1 MQSEFPSPS
10 FIWGDL
16 AERFE
21 SELTR
26 QKIGNLAIVRFIGS
40 TAGRPRATSTA
51 SASKRR
57 SLNYGTAHSS
67 YNSSTGI
74 LEVSDGTTTVDL
86 RFVGNYSLDNFK
98 FADDGAGGMA

>member
-1 MQSEFPSPS
+1 MS
-10 FIWGDL
+10 GLL
-16 AERFE
+16 A
-21 SELTR
+21 
-26 QKIGNLAIVRFIGS
+26 GG
-40 TAGRPRATSTA
+40 PRATSTV
-51 SASKRR
+51 SVSKRR
-57 SLNYGTAHSS
+57 SLNYGTAHSN